1 MNNHIMQA
9 YDEDLKE
16 ISKKIMM
23 MGQLSIDAIEQ
34 SLVALMD
41 SNVELATKIRE
52 EDKHIDALQY
62 EIEEKCTITIAK
74 RQPMANDLRA
84 IMSAIRV
91 ANDLERIGD
100 LAKNIAKRV
109 IKIKQE
115 APKTTI
121 PLGFNLMGSMVC
133 DRIDKVLVAYRE
145 NNLELALDVWQHDD
159 EVDLCYN
166 SLFRELLTYM
176 VEKPKSITSC
186 AHLLFC
192 AKNLER
198 AGDHATNIAE
208 IIWYK
213 EKGEVLANVRPKA

>member
-41 SNVELATKIRE
+41 SNVELASKIRE
-52 EDKHIDALQY
+52 QDKFIDALQHD
-62 EIEEKCTITIAK
+62 IEEKCTITIAK

-109 IKIKQE
+109 IKIKHE
-115 APKTTI
+115 GAKSTV

-145 NNLELALDVWQHDD
+145 NDLELALDVWQHDD

-213 EKGEVLANVRPKA
+213 EKGEVLANVRPTA